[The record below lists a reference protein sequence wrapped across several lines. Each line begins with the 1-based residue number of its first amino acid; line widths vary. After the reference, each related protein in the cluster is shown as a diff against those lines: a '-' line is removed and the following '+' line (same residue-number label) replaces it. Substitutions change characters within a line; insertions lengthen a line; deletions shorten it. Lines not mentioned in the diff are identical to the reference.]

1 MSKDIVSLHNVT
13 LVSKENDVVVATA
26 SNSDVLSAGAVTAE
40 KEIFNATYTANGDAV
55 AETFIFDG
63 VTTTLA

>member
-1 MSKDIVSLHNVT
+1 
-13 LVSKENDVVVATA
+13 VVATA

-40 KEIFNATYTANGDAV
+40 KEIFTATYTANGDAV
-55 AETFIFDG
+55 AETLIFDG